1 MNAIIYRSETYHVG
15 YELWSPVI
23 DVSGGEEDIHLLV
36 NLHTLYQITRHTV
49 QTTASSSISD
59 IGNGQYVSLT
69 RTVYPTVSQ
78 IRFSKIAVKV
88 LVQLY

>member
-1 MNAIIYRSETYHVG
+1 MYTIIHRSETNHVG

-59 IGNGQYVSLT
+59 IGNGQYVLLM
-69 RTVYPTVSQ
+69 YPTVSQ
-78 IRFSKIAVKV
+78 IRFSKIAVKISV
-88 LVQLY
+88 HFY

>member
-1 MNAIIYRSETYHVG
+1 MYTIIDSSPTYHVG

-49 QTTASSSISD
+49 QTTTSSSISD
-59 IGNGQYVSLT
+59 IGNGQYVLLML
-69 RTVYPTVSQ
+69 PTVSQ

-88 LVQLY
+88 LVHCY